1 MAQTQPYPGM
11 QQQVGYNPGMQQK
24 QIVQPVGQPGMMV
37 VTTAP
42 QQSLPIVKSFRDT
55 PQRMQC
61 PNCSQD
67 IVTVMTFVPGVNT
80 VVCCLII
87 ALLGGVLGCFIIP
100 FFMDSCKD
108 VIHNCPNCRT
118 KLGRYTKM

>member
-1 MAQTQPYPGM
+1 MAQQTQPYPGM
-11 QQQVGYNPGMQQK
+11 QQQAGYNPGMQQ
-24 QIVQPVGQPGMMV
+24 QQMVGQPGMVV

-42 QQSLPIVKSFRDT
+42 QQSLPVVKSFRDT

-80 VVCCLII
+80 IVCCLII

-108 VIHNCPNCRT
+108 VIHNCPNCQT

>member
-1 MAQTQPYPGM
+1 MRKLNVYSQQPQMMQT
-11 QQQVGYNPGMQQK
+11 
-24 QIVQPVGQPGMMV
+24 VGQPGMVV
-37 VTTAP
+37 VTSAP
-42 QQSLPIVKSFRDT
+42 VAGPPIVKSFRDT

-80 VVCCLII
+80 IICCVII
-87 ALLGGVLGCFIIP
+87 ALLGGVLGCFLIP

-108 VIHNCPNCRT
+108 VVHNCPNCRT

>member
-1 MAQTQPYPGM
+1 MQQQPYPGM
-11 QQQVGYNPGMQQK
+11 QQQVGYNPGMQMQ
-24 QIVQPVGQPGMMV
+24 QQHVVGQPGMVV
-37 VTTAP
+37 VTNAP

-80 VVCCLII
+80 MVCCLII
-87 ALLGGVLGCFIIP
+87 ALLGGVLGCFLIP